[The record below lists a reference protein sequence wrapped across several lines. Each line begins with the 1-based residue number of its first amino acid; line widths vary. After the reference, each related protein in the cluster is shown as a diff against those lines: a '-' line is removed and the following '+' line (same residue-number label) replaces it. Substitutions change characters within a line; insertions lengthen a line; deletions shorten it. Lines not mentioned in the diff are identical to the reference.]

1 MMNRK
6 GKVGNAFCHL
16 YLIILSLIAFS
27 VSVDTVVFGEGIGR
41 IDIQSYQILTETF
54 YLR

>member
-1 MMNRK
+1 MLSAIFDN
-6 GKVGNAFCHL
+6 
-16 YLIILSLIAFS
+16 LIIDCVFP

>member
-1 MMNRK
+1 MTNK
-6 GKVGNAFCHL
+6 KEKVGNCVFP
-16 YLIILSLIAFS
+16 

>member
-1 MMNRK
+1 MNE
-6 GKVGNAFCHL
+6 
-16 YLIILSLIAFS
+16 SLIVARGLTKTYGAVPALDCVFP